1 MSSRSVRLLS
11 KPNLLHNSLLPN
23 LQIMQNKDK
32 EIKEIQYSRQL
43 DNQLRDLSPTLSLR
57 QTMELNRHNSTKS
70 LIISRHPFQRFISNV
85 IFRFYFFIFR
95 LISAYRDKIERCHA
109 LKENSSEPNPEGDWY
124 YRQYGR
130 EITRKFRRKYISQF
144 GEESLSKE

>member
-11 KPNLLHNSLLPN
+11 KPNSLQNSLLPN
-23 LQIMQNKDK
+23 LQIMQKKDK

-43 DNQLRDLSPTLSLR
+43 DNQLRALSPTLSLR

-70 LIISRHPFQRFISNV
+70 LIISRHPFQRFVSI
-85 IFRFYFFIFR
+85 IFSDSYFVIFR

-109 LKENSSEPNPEGDWY
+109 LNENSSEPNPEGDWY

-130 EITRKFRRKYISQF
+130 EMTRKFRMKYISQF